1 MSDRHHPTAKELEQF
16 ASGELDD
23 VLAIMVSVHLGQC
36 HRCRDR
42 VELMQQQQAEQLSA
56 LIPPSEFGDDELAR
70 MLNRLE
76 DAPSAA
82 PASPR
87 PTEMEF
93 QGRSIALPPALAG
106 LVDRAGPWS
115 RVVNRLWSAPIQDH
129 QRDYQLNFI
138 YMEPGGSIAAHTHKG
153 KEWTLVLDG
162 TFSDDSGD
170 YGPGDLVHCSE
181 SNEHSPRSEKGCLCL
196 AVIDAPLHFTSGLA
210 RALNPF
216 SQLFFKT
223 GG

>member
-1 MSDRHHPTAKELEQF
+1 MSDRHHPTAMELGQF

-36 HRCRDR
+36 RRCHGR
-42 VELMQQQQAEQLSA
+42 VELLQQHQADQLAELSPDA
-56 LIPPSEFGDDELAR
+56 AYGNDELAR
-70 MLNRLE
+70 MLNLLE
-76 DAPSAA
+76 DAPALE
-82 PASPR
+82 PR
-87 PTEMEF
+87 VPEPTQMEF
-93 QGRSIALPPALAG
+93 QGRRIDLPAALAG
-106 LVDRAGPWS
+106 LVERAGPWS
-115 RVVNRLWSAPIQDH
+115 RVVNRLWNAPIQDH
-129 QRDYQLNFI
+129 RRAYQLNFI

-153 KEWTLVLDG
+153 REWTLVLDG
-162 TFSDDSGD
+162 HFSDDAGD
-170 YGPGDLVHCSE
+170 YAPGDLVHCTE
-181 SNEHSPRSEKGCLCL
+181 ANEHSPRSEQGCLCL

>member
-1 MSDRHHPTAKELEQF
+1 MSDRHHPSAMELEQF
-16 ASGELDD
+16 TSGVLDD

-36 HRCRDR
+36 RRCRDR
-42 VELMQQQQAEQLSA
+42 AELLQQQQAEQLAA
-56 LIPPSEFGDDELAR
+56 LPPSGFGDDELTR
-70 MLNRLE
+70 MLTLLE
-76 DAPSAA
+76 DASLVQHQEPE
-82 PASPR
+82 PA
-87 PTEMEF
+87 EMDF
-93 QGRSIALPPALAG
+93 QGRRIVLPSALAG
-106 LVDRAGPWS
+106 LVERSGPWS

-129 QRDYQLNFI
+129 QRAYQLNFI

-170 YGPGDLVHCSE
+170 YGPGDLVHCTE